1 MQTKAIL
8 VLLSIVIYHECCSAP
23 IDEGINHVCLTPAP
37 VFNCPSD
44 APQVVAFT
52 FDSVTRTCK
61 KASGCYPERFILQE
75 NNLFPSELGCVLWC
89 HNHFE

>member
-1 MQTKAIL
+1 
-8 VLLSIVIYHECCSAP
+8 
-23 IDEGINHVCLTPAP
+23 P

-52 FDSVTRTCK
+52 FDSGTRTCK